1 MKINK
6 LIIGT
11 LTGTIVYFIVG
22 WLVFEF
28 ILGSYTNANTT
39 QIVGFKKN
47 EQESSLPMLVLSCTA
62 YAILLSS
69 LMLYWINTSLNFKDG
84 IKLGATVGIL
94 VAIMTDA
101 YWYGIS
107 NFYNNATPM
116 ILDIIAATLTVGIMG
131 GAIALVLF
139 YPKTKK

>member
-11 LTGTIVYFIVG
+11 LTGTIVYFIAG
-22 WLVFEF
+22 WIVFEF

-47 EQESSLPMLVLSCTA
+47 EQESSRLMLILSCTA
-62 YAILLSS
+62 YAMLLSS
-69 LMLYWINTSLNFKDG
+69 LMLYWINTSLNFKEG
-84 IKLGATVGIL
+84 FKLGAIVGSL
-94 VAIMTDA
+94 VATMADT
-101 YWYGIS
+101 YWYGTS

-116 ILDIIAATLTVGIMG
+116 ILDIIAATITVGIMG
-131 GAIALVLF
+131 GAISLVLS
-139 YPKTKK
+139 YIKDK